1 MSANSKA
8 ASSGDHLAALVALRD
23 TLATALDGDN
33 PNVYAQTAAQ
43 YRATLNEIA
52 EIIKAQKLEEEDAS
66 GAATPDTPD
75 EAY

>member
-1 MSANSKA
+1 MSANREA
-8 ASSGDHLAALVALRD
+8 ASSGDRLAALEALRD
-23 TLATALDGDN
+23 TLAMALDGDN

-43 YRATLNEIA
+43 YRATLSEIA
-52 EIIKAQKLEEEDAS
+52 EIIEAQKLEEEDAD

>member
-1 MSANSKA
+1 
-8 ASSGDHLAALVALRD
+8 
-23 TLATALDGDN
+23 LATALDGDN

>member
-1 MSANSKA
+1 MAANRKA
-8 ASSGDHLAALVALRD
+8 ASSGDHLAALEALRD
-23 TLATALDGDN
+23 TLAMALDGDN

-52 EIIKAQKLEEEDAS
+52 EIIKAQAVEDEDANVS
-66 GAATPDTPD
+66 PDTPD

>member
-1 MSANSKA
+1 MTANRKA
-8 ASSGDHLAALVALRD
+8 ASSGDHLAALEALRD
-23 TLATALDGDN
+23 TLAMALDGDN

-52 EIIKAQKLEEEDAS
+52 EIIKAQAVEDEDANVS
-66 GAATPDTPD
+66 PDTPD